1 MICKTCKRELHQD
14 WVCCPW
20 CSTKNKAEA
29 GTDKTRVY
37 RFYAEQ
43 LKQSWGELAPNT
55 VRGYQSP
62 FRRCVDHFGDLPV
75 AGITPAM
82 IKAFLDS
89 LGKTFCKKTVITHRQ
104 LISQTMA
111 LAILGGDITFNP
123 TDAKYRTAGRPSAQR
138 EEAPAKDQKIISE
151 AWNEDMYSRLG
162 FLIKCTGLRKGEAL
176 ALQFK
181 DIDNARHILHVSKSV
196 YFTGNTPHIKEPKT
210 KAGIRRVVM
219 LDSLSGKFV
228 GNPNDYVFSFDGKTL
243 LRCHQ
248 VEKGWQAFCV
258 RHGMAQP
265 RKGHGYVQCSTTF
278 HQLRHSFATNCK
290 EAGIDPRVIQE
301 MMGHSSYAVTDSYTH
316 IRQSMLDEARSRL
329 NEIDRAFWAQQ
340 KIQP

>member
-1 MICKTCKRELHQD
+1 
-14 WVCCPW
+14 
-20 CSTKNKAEA
+20 
-29 GTDKTRVY
+29 
-37 RFYAEQ
+37 
-43 LKQSWGELAPNT
+43 
-55 VRGYQSP
+55 
-62 FRRCVDHFGDLPV
+62 
-75 AGITPAM
+75 
-82 IKAFLDS
+82 
-89 LGKTFCKKTVITHRQ
+89 
-104 LISQTMA
+104 
-111 LAILGGDITFNP
+111 
-123 TDAKYRTAGRPSAQR
+123 
-138 EEAPAKDQKIISE
+138 
-151 AWNEDMYSRLG
+151 
-162 FLIKCTGLRKGEAL
+162 
-176 ALQFK
+176 
-181 DIDNARHILHVSKSV
+181 
-196 YFTGNTPHIKEPKT
+196 
-210 KAGIRRVVM
+210 M

-316 IRQSMLDEARSRL
+316 IRQSMLDEARNRL

>member
-1 MICKTCKRELHQD
+1 MLCKKCKRELRSE
-14 WVCCPW
+14 WICCPW
-20 CSTKNKAEA
+20 CSTENKAESFT
-29 GTDKTRVY
+29 GETKPY

-62 FRRCVDHFGDLPV
+62 FRRCVSHFGDLPV
-75 AGITPAM
+75 GEITPAM

-89 LGKTFCKKTVITHRQ
+89 LGKTFTRKTVVTHRQ

-123 TDAKYRTAGRPSAQR
+123 TDARYRTAGRPSAQR
-138 EEAPAKDQKIISE
+138 EEAPARDQRIISE
-151 AWNEDMYSRLG
+151 FWNEDMYSRLG

-176 ALQFK
+176 ALQYR
-181 DIDNARHILHVSKSV
+181 DIDNQNRIIHISKSV
-196 YFTGNTPHIKEPKT
+196 YFTSNTPHIKQPKT

-219 LDSLSGKFV
+219 LDSLYGKFV
-228 GNPNDYVFSFDGKTL
+228 GEPDDYVFSFDGKTL

-265 RKGHGYVQCSTTF
+265 RKGHGYIQCSTTF

-316 IRQSMLDEARSRL
+316 IRQSMLDEARNRL
-329 NEIDRAFWAQQ
+329 NEIDRAFWDQQ
-340 KIQP
+340 KSGT